1 MAKLSKQAVRQ
12 QVIQW
17 LQAYQ
22 QQPAKQQAQQQLY
35 QQLFALPQWQQARSV
50 ALTFS
55 QPLEI
60 DVQPVIQAAWQAGK
74 QVYVPK
80 VMPKRQMAFLP
91 YTTAT
96 PLTKSKFGLWEPRYQ
111 PALVQT
117 QFDLMLVPGLAFSAA
132 RQRLGFGGG
141 YYDRFLSC
149 YPQQTVSLALSGQYV
164 ETATWPVAPFDVII
178 DQVLTVDGCDV
189 DAT

>member
-1 MAKLSKQAVRQ
+1 MAKLAKQAVRQ

-35 QQLFALPQWQQARSV
+35 RQLFALPQWQQARAV
-50 ALTFS
+50 ALTLS

-80 VMPKRQMAFLP
+80 VMPKRQLAFLP
-91 YTTAT
+91 YTATT
-96 PLTKSKFGLWEPRYQ
+96 PLTKSKFGLWEPPYQ
-111 PALVQT
+111 PTQVRT

-141 YYDRFLSC
+141 YYDRFLSQH
-149 YPQQTVSLALSGQYV
+149 PQKTVSLALSGQYFT
-164 ETATWPVAPFDVII
+164 TATWPVAPFDRVI
-178 DQVLTVDGCDV
+178 DQLLTVDR
-189 DAT
+189 